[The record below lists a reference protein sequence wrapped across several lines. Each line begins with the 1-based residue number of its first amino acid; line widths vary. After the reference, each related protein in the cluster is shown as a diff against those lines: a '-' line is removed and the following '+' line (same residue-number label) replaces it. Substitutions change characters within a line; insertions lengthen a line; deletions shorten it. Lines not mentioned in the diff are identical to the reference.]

1 MKLFSQAARMSRL
14 KGGLRPGLAAPL
26 LLLVALTL
34 SGQTLVTRIPASTE
48 PAATNLPAQRIG
60 PDDLVGLSV
69 YDSPE
74 FTRTIRVGP
83 DGTIRLPMLKQ
94 RVKADGLMP
103 SELERAVAEALVQEE
118 LLVDPFVTVTVVEY
132 HSRPISVVGAVKKP
146 ITFQA
151 IGVVTLIDAIT
162 RAEGLGDDAAGEIL
176 VSRSDSEGNRT
187 LAQRIP
193 YRQLIDAADPS
204 LNLRLSGGEEIRVP
218 TVSKVFVIGN
228 VKKPGAFSITDNGA
242 MTVMKAVA
250 LCEGLT
256 PYSGKVAYIQ
266 RTDDKTMAKA
276 EVQVELRKILERK
289 APDVELQ
296 PKDILYIPDNTG
308 RRLTATVLER
318 LAGFG
323 SSTASGVLIWH

>member
-1 MKLFSQAARMSRL
+1 MTLLGGSLRYAWLWPAMALMAAAQVPS
-14 KGGLRPGLAAPL
+14 GLIR
-26 LLLVALTL
+26 
-34 SGQTLVTRIPASTE
+34 
-48 PAATNLPAQRIG
+48 PAASVEPGTNNLPAQRIG
-60 PDDLVGLSV
+60 ADDLIGLSV

-83 DGTIRLPMLKQ
+83 DGTLRLPMLKQ

-103 SELERAVAEALVQEE
+103 SELERAIGQALVSEQ

-146 ITFQA
+146 VTFQA
-151 IGVVTLIDAIT
+151 IGAVTLIDAIT
-162 RAEGLGDDAAGEIL
+162 RAEGLSDEAAGEIL
-176 VSRSDSEGNRT
+176 VSRNDEEGKRG

-204 LNLRLSGGEEIRVP
+204 LNLRLTGGEEIRVP
-218 TVSKVFVIGN
+218 TVSKIFVIGN
-228 VKKPGAFSITDNGA
+228 VKRPGAFSITDNGA
-242 MTVMKAVA
+242 MTVLKAVA
-250 LCEGLT
+250 LCEGLS
-256 PYSGKVAYIQ
+256 PYASKVAYIQ
-266 RTDDKTMAKA
+266 RTEESGGGKA
-276 EVQVELRKILERK
+276 EVLVELKKIMERK

-308 RRLTATVLER
+308 RRMTAGVLEK

-323 SSTASGVLIWH
+323 TSTASGMLIWH

>member
-1 MKLFSQAARMSRL
+1 MTL
-14 KGGLRPGLAAPL
+14 LRGAVSFAVLA
-26 LLLVALTL
+26 VALSAQIPTVL
-34 SGQTLVTRIPASTE
+34 SRPPVSVE

-60 PDDLVGLSV
+60 PDDLIGLSV

-83 DGTIRLPMLKQ
+83 DGAIRLPMLKQ

-103 SELERAVAEALVQEE
+103 SELELAVTQALVHEQ

-132 HSRPISVVGAVKKP
+132 HSRPISVVGAVKLP
-146 ITFQA
+146 VTFQA
-151 IGVVTLIDAIT
+151 IGVVTLIDALT
-162 RAEGLGDDAAGEIL
+162 RAGGLSEDAAGEIL
-176 VSRSDSEGNRT
+176 ITRSETQGRK
-187 LAQRIP
+187 LAERIL

-204 LNLRLSGGEEIRVP
+204 LNLRLTGGEEIRVP
-218 TVSKVFVIGN
+218 MVSKVFVIGN

-242 MTVMKAVA
+242 MTVLKAVA

-256 PYSGKVAYIQ
+256 PFSGKVAYIQ
-266 RTDDKTMAKA
+266 RADDKSSAKS
-276 EVQVELRKILERK
+276 EVTVELKKIMDRK

-308 RRLTATVLER
+308 RRLTAGVLER

-323 SSTASGVLIWH
+323 SATASGLLIWR

>member
-1 MKLFSQAARMSRL
+1 MTLFHGRGSAWVLAVVLALPVAAQTPTVLSR
-14 KGGLRPGLAAPL
+14 PP
-26 LLLVALTL
+26 V
-34 SGQTLVTRIPASTE
+34 SVE
-48 PAATNLPAQRIG
+48 PATTNLPAQRIG
-60 PDDLVGLSV
+60 PDDLIGLSV

-94 RVKADGLMP
+94 RVQADGLMP
-103 SELERAVAEALVQEE
+103 GELEHAVAAALMNEQ

-132 HSRPISVVGAVKKP
+132 HSRPISVVGAVKRP

-151 IGVVTLIDAIT
+151 IGAVTLIDALT
-162 RAEGLGDDAAGEIL
+162 RAEGLTEDAAGEIL
-176 VSRSDSEGNRT
+176 VSRSDADGNRT
-187 LAQRIP
+187 LSERFL

-204 LNLRLSGGEEIRVP
+204 LNLRLTGGEEIRVP
-218 TVSKVFVIGN
+218 AVSKVYVMGN
-228 VKKPGAFSITDNGA
+228 VKRPGAFAITDNGA
-242 MTVMKAVA
+242 MTVLKAIA
-250 LCEGLT
+250 LCEGLS

-266 RTDDKTMAKA
+266 RTDDKTNAKA
-276 EVQVELRKILERK
+276 EVQVELKKIMDRK

-308 RRLTATVLER
+308 RRLTAGVLER

-323 SSTASGVLIWH
+323 SATASGVLIWH

>member
-1 MKLFSQAARMSRL
+1 MTLFSRCAAALIALALALSAQEPTGLSR
-14 KGGLRPGLAAPL
+14 PP
-26 LLLVALTL
+26 V
-34 SGQTLVTRIPASTE
+34 SVE
-48 PAATNLPAQRIG
+48 PATTNLPAQRIG
-60 PDDLVGLSV
+60 PDDLIGLSV

-94 RVKADGLMP
+94 RIKADGLMP
-103 SELERAVAEALVQEE
+103 GELERAVADALTNEQ

-146 ITFQA
+146 LTFQA
-151 IGVVTLIDAIT
+151 IGVVTLIDALT
-162 RAEGLGDDAAGEIL
+162 RAEGLSDDAAGEIL
-176 VSRSDSEGNRT
+176 VSQSDAAGNRT
-187 LAQRIP
+187 VARRIP
-193 YRQLIDAADPS
+193 YRQLVDAADPG
-204 LNLRLSGGEEIRVP
+204 LNIRLTGGEEIRVP
-218 TVSKVFVIGN
+218 MVDKVFVIGN
-228 VKKPGAFSITDNGA
+228 VKKPGAFPITDNGA

-256 PYSGKVAYIQ
+256 QYSSKMAYIQ
-266 RTDDKTMAKA
+266 RTDDKLGAKA
-276 EVQVELRKILERK
+276 EIAVELKKIMDRK

-308 RRLTATVLER
+308 RRLTANVLER

-323 SSTASGVLIWH
+323 TATGTGLLVWH

>member
-1 MKLFSQAARMSRL
+1 MRSALAFLPLALALPAQEPTVFS
-14 KGGLRPGLAAPL
+14 RPP
-26 LLLVALTL
+26 V
-34 SGQTLVTRIPASTE
+34 SVE
-48 PAATNLPAQRIG
+48 PGTTNLPAQRIG
-60 PDDLVGLSV
+60 PDDLIGLSV

-94 RVKADGLMP
+94 RIKADGLMP
-103 SELERAVAEALVQEE
+103 SELERAVADALTSEQ

-151 IGVVTLIDAIT
+151 IGTVNLIDALT
-162 RAEGLGDDAAGEIL
+162 RAEGLSEDAAGEIL
-176 VSRSDSEGNRT
+176 VSQSDASGNRT
-187 LAQRIP
+187 IARRIP
-193 YRQLIDAADPS
+193 YRQLVDAADPS
-204 LNLRLSGGEEIRVP
+204 LNMRLTGGEEIRVP
-218 TVSKVFVIGN
+218 TVEKIFVIGN
-228 VKKPGAFSITDNGA
+228 VRRPGAFPITDNGA
-242 MTVMKAVA
+242 MTVLKAVA

-256 PYSGKVAYIQ
+256 QFSSKVAYIQ
-266 RTDDKTMAKA
+266 RAADKTGAKA
-276 EVQVELRKILERK
+276 EIAVELKKIMDRK

-296 PKDILYIPDNTG
+296 PKDILYIPDNSG

-323 SSTASGVLIWH
+323 SSTASGVLIYH

>member
-1 MKLFSQAARMSRL
+1 MTLLRGVVLLTVAASL
-14 KGGLRPGLAAPL
+14 WGQRPP
-26 LLLVALTL
+26 V
-34 SGQTLVTRIPASTE
+34 SVEPAS
-48 PAATNLPAQRIG
+48 TNLPAQRIG

-83 DGTIRLPMLKQ
+83 DGTIRLPMLQQ

-103 SELERAVAEALVQEE
+103 SELERAVTDALVKEQ

-132 HSRPISVVGAVKKP
+132 HSRPISVVGAVRKP

-151 IGVVTLIDAIT
+151 IGVVTLIDALT
-162 RAEGLGDDAAGEIL
+162 RAEGLSDEAAGEIL
-176 VSRSDSEGNRT
+176 VSRSDPGGDRT
-187 LAQRIP
+187 LAERIL

-204 LNLRLSGGEEIRVP
+204 LNVRLTGGEEIRVP
-218 TVSKVFVIGN
+218 MVSKIFVIGN

-242 MTVMKAVA
+242 MTVLKAVA

-256 PYSGKVAYIQ
+256 PYSSKVAYIQ
-266 RTDDKTMAKA
+266 RTDDKSNSKD
-276 EVQVELRKILERK
+276 EVLVELKKIMDRR

-308 RRLTATVLER
+308 RRLTAGVLER